1 MGFELEDLNVI
12 VNSGSI
18 IKCPHG
24 GSVQIKA
31 TTLSVLPNGAKAVK
45 WTDPATVSGCAHRAG
60 GRPQPCVKMSWLMG
74 NPLYTVDGVPSVT
87 FGSVGLCKNASNAP
101 QGPAI
106 IVRI

>member
-1 MGFELEDLNVI
+1 MAFELEDLNVI
-12 VNSGSI
+12 VNSGST

-31 TTLSVLPNGAKAVK
+31 STMSVLPNGKKAVK

-60 GRPQPCVKMSWLMG
+60 GRPQPCVKMSWVTY
-74 NPLYTVDGVPSVT
+74 NPLYTVDGVPGVT
-87 FGSVGLCKNASNAP
+87 LGNVGMCKNATNAP

-106 IVRI
+106 IAMI